1 MVISPCL
8 VVCFGRYSFGHSLT
22 NHVWMTFYAPLLSAY
37 TLMTVFQ
44 WLVNGIY
51 LLYHSVGLVM
61 FIDYALLTLSLFPF
75 IYALFLFFRVWPCLI
90 GHFTH
95 WGVGV
100 MFLDL
105 TQHLFFT
112 VTCSYEHSPRS
123 SLKGSWD
130 FFFSA
135 LQLLNHGRTRK
146 RSLSGWGIRW
156 WGAGR
161 VCVSL
166 LVLYCKCYTLR

>member
-1 MVISPCL
+1 M
-8 VVCFGRYSFGHSLT
+8 FGWPF
-22 NHVWMTFYAPLLSAY
+22 M
-37 TLMTVFQ
+37 
-44 WLVNGIY
+44 
-51 LLYHSVGLVM
+51 LLYCLPTLWWLCSNDWLTAFIFSTNLLVGNHLIVYWLCSLNLV
-61 FIDYALLTLSLFPF
+61 LVPF
-75 IYALFLFFRVWPCLI
+75 HLCPPSFFRVWPCLI

-95 WGVGV
+95 WGRGV

-112 VTCSYEHSPRS
+112 VICSQEHSPRS
-123 SLKGSWD
+123 SLKGSWC

-146 RSLSGWGIRW
+146 RSLSGWGIGW